1 MKKLI
6 LLPAICWQIF
16 AFGQNKYWQQ
26 EVNYIINVSLNEQE
40 RSLNGFLKIQYT
52 NHSPD
57 TLQYIWINLWPNAYK
72 NDLTS
77 FSDQL
82 LQNGR
87 TDFYFADP
95 EKRGYI
101 NQLDF
106 RIDGT
111 LVKIEDH
118 PQWQDVIKL
127 VLPSALA
134 PGRSIAISTLFHEKL
149 PNIFS
154 SGGHEGLSFQITQW
168 YPKPAVYDKQGWHPM
183 PYLDQGGFYEEF
195 GNYEVSITL
204 PKSYVVAATGI
215 LQNAEEKYGLENR
228 KTVPNKK
235 PKTATVKS
243 QIRNPTNPKSN
254 VISNPEQR
262 EGTKTLLYK
271 QNNIHDFVWFAD
283 QEFIV
288 DHDTLLLNKQEA
300 IDLYAFHRPGKKE
313 YWENP
318 IPYAKTILRFYG
330 GMLGP
335 YPYNTFSF
343 VQTKGEN
350 TADMIYSC
358 IAGIKPGRKQSE
370 FQKEIIYG
378 VGRQWFYSILGPDT
392 RTNPWLEDGLTTY
405 FSNRFIR
412 EDQNGILHSSH
423 QNDGWLKAKLPEDP
437 QELIIASLENIKED
451 QPINTPAE
459 DFTPVNY
466 RLFPSKKASDW
477 MRLLDDSLG
486 PVQVEDYIKSYYD
499 LWQFKHPGPEDFQ
512 QAMSKQAGRNQEAIF
527 ELLSKTGPLP
537 GQQMKKVLKPTFLFS
552 ERNTE
557 KFNYI
562 NIGPAAGY
570 NLYDQFMIGALIHNF
585 TLPPQHFR
593 YLFAPLYATGSK
605 QFNGLGLMTYSWF
618 PAKRFS
624 KITLG
629 VNGERFSSMSGT
641 DSSGKEIYGGFYK
654 IAPSLRFSFMNRN
667 ARSSL
672 DNWVEFRT
680 YLIGEKAFDYV
691 LDHSDSTYF
700 PIGQPYAFR
709 YLNQLSLNF
718 EDDRALYPYRA
729 LFQIQQSSDFYR
741 IQFTGNY
748 FFNYPR
754 GGGLDIRFFAADF
767 GYIGGKTSL
776 KEFQTTRF
784 QPKLTAVRG
793 DEDYTY
799 GNYFVGRDE
808 TTGFASQQIMMR
820 DGSLKLRTD
829 LFQGLQGRSDQWIT
843 AMNFNTTLPNKLLP
857 FWIPVKIFFDLGTY
871 ADAWGNQP
879 PTSRFLYVG
888 GVQVSLL
895 KNLLNIYIPIFYSA
909 DFENSLKTVPDE
921 NTFWK
926 RISFSI
932 DVQNFN
938 PRKLLKNLTVTK

>member
-1 MKKLI
+1 MKKII
-6 LLPAICWQIF
+6 LLPAICCQLF

-26 EVNYIINVSLNEQE
+26 EVNYVISVSLNEQDQ
-40 RSLNGFLKIQYT
+40 SLNGFLKIQYT

-57 TLQYIWINLWPNAYK
+57 TLLYIWINLWPNAYK

-95 EKRGYI
+95 EERGYI

-106 RIDGT
+106 RIDGA
-111 LVKIEDH
+111 LAKIEDH

-127 VLPSALA
+127 VLPSALL
-134 PGRSIAISTLFHEKL
+134 PGRTITISTAFHEKL
-149 PNIFS
+149 PIIFS
-154 SGGHEGLSFQITQW
+154 RAGHEGLSFQITQW

-195 GNYEVSITL
+195 GNYKVSITL
-204 PKSYVVAATGI
+204 PKSFVVAATGI
-215 LQNAEEKYGLENR
+215 LQNPEEKYWLENR
-228 KTVPNKK
+228 KAVPDKQPMTAVVRSQAKK
-235 PKTATVKS
+235 A
-243 QIRNPTNPKSN
+243 TNPKN
-254 VISNPEQR
+254 KETLKPAQVE
-262 EGTKTLLYK
+262 ETKTLVYK

-283 QEFIV
+283 REFIV
-288 DHDTLLLNKQEA
+288 DHDTLLLNNQEA
-300 IDLYAFHRPGKKE
+300 IDLYAFHRDREKK

-318 IPYAKTILRFYG
+318 IPYSKTILRFYG
-330 GMLGP
+330 SLLGP
-335 YPYNTFSF
+335 YPYNSFSF
-343 VQTKGEN
+343 VQIEGERSSRMN
-350 TADMIYSC
+350 YSC
-358 IAGIKPGRKQSE
+358 IAGIKSARKQSE
-370 FQKEIIYG
+370 FQNEIMNG
-378 VGRQWFYSILGPDT
+378 VGHQWFYSILGPDT
-392 RTNPWLEDGLTTY
+392 RTNPWMDDGFNAY
-405 FSNRFIR
+405 FSNRFVR
-412 EDQNGILHSSH
+412 GDQNGSSLKAH
-423 QNDGWLKAKLPEDP
+423 ENKGWINAKLPADP
-437 QELIIASLENIKED
+437 LELIIASLENIKED

-459 DFTPVNY
+459 DFTAINY
-466 RLFPSKKASDW
+466 RLFPSKKAGDW
-477 MRLLDDSLG
+477 MILLEDSLG
-486 PVQVEDYIKSYYD
+486 SRELDHYMKSYYNQ
-499 LWQFKHPGPEDFQ
+499 WKFKHPGPKDFEQ
-512 QAMSKQAGRNQEAIF
+512 GLAMLAGSNPDAIF

-537 GQQMKKVLKPTFLFS
+537 GQQMRKVLKPTFLFS

-557 KFNYI
+557 KINYI

-570 NLYDQFMIGALIHNF
+570 NLYDQFMIGALIHNL
-585 TLPPQHFR
+585 TLPPQRFQ
-593 YLFAPLYATGSK
+593 YLLAPLYATGSK
-605 QFNGLGLMTYSWF
+605 QFDGLGLMTYSWF

-629 VNGERFSSMSGT
+629 INGGRFSSMTGT

-654 IAPSLRFSFMNRN
+654 VAPSLRISFMNRS
-667 ARSSL
+667 ARSSMN
-672 DNWVEFRT
+672 NWIEFRT

-691 LDHSDSTYF
+691 FDHSDSAYF
-700 PIGQPYAFR
+700 PVGQSYAFR
-709 YLNQLSLNF
+709 YINQLSLNF

-784 QPKLTAVRG
+784 QPKLTAIRG

-799 GNYFVGRDE
+799 SNYFIGRDE

-820 DGSLKLRTD
+820 DGGLKLRTD
-829 LFQGLQGRSDQWIT
+829 LFQGLQGRSDQWIA

-857 FWIPVKIFFDLGTY
+857 FRIPVKIFFDLGTY
-871 ADAWGNQP
+871 ADAWSSQP

-888 GVQVSLL
+888 GFQVSLL

-938 PRKLLKNLTVTK
+938 PRKLLKNLPVH